1 MKTKSIL
8 QSRTFWVNVIA
19 FLLLFLPAVQAWL
32 QENPKSGFSILA
44 ALNLV
49 LRTLTSSGIDIFASG
64 GATKEEASGGMVPG
78 WFGIAVAGSLCIGS
92 LPSCSPAQVEAFR
105 GLPING
111 AVVTDYGTAAY
122 SSKSGISVV
131 VDRRSG
137 K

>member
-19 FLLLFLPAVQAWL
+19 FLMLFLPVVQTWL
-32 QENPKSGFSILA
+32 QENPKSGFSILVA
-44 ALNLV
+44 VNLV
-49 LRTLTSSGIDIFASG
+49 LRTITSSGIDIFASG
-64 GATKEEASGGMVPG
+64 GTSEGQGTKVPG
-78 WFGIAVAGSLCIGS
+78 LFGIAVAGSLCMGS
-92 LPSCSPAQVEAFR
+92 LPSCSSSQMEAFR
-105 GLPING
+105 SLPING

-122 SSKSGISVV
+122 SSKSGISLV